1 MIRYL
6 STRDRREI
14 ARIARL
20 IPDEAATQKGF
31 SPSPVYR
38 DLWASWLQN
47 KGPDLTIVFE

>member
-14 ARIARL
+14 ARISRL
-20 IPDEAATQKGF
+20 VTDEAAAQKGF
-31 SPSPVYR
+31 SPSRAYR
-38 DLWASWLQN
+38 DLWASWLRH